1 MVRKFVFDSDTGSLN
16 DVSGVRP
23 KVARRGGLL
32 FRSVRATVIVAAV
45 GASLVAFG
53 LAANADAA
61 ATVRAVIA
69 SH

>member
-23 KVARRGGLL
+23 KVARRGLL